1 MYDSITVDELFD
13 YLLKDVGKHKD
24 QLLNEI
30 AAGDLPA
37 DALNS
42 EILARNNVVTDEVNP
57 DNELDRLDN
66 RDVFGDPYED
76 PDWLASVVF
85 EQIDDDDAAERV
97 LENIKKGNTTRAL
110 QEVHSDEVSSDKG
123 GANKYAEGGDVGNIL
138 NVHLDRMLSNIR
150 KDAKLTDDEKKDKAL
165 RLIFNMGTRGLN
177 TEPVDIRL
185 DQDDIYNELDRG
197 GLIEGYQSLDPT
209 FMERERI
216 TPGKVKDA
224 EAKHVNRRKRL
235 TGYEKWDA
243 ASKEVPLS
251 YISDKD
257 GDIQLYTPSK
267 QANTVFNIFTN
278 AFIDAIKA
286 GNAPDMK
293 HLNKYIQDTFEDR
306 MRTMSYS
313 DWEKEIAQMRHPEVN
328 IATLRDLIN
337 RTEDP
342 RKVDMPDDELSQ
354 YIVTKAREIIKQY
367 KNQGFEVDD
376 KFKDSIIK
384 SILAANDYEDL
395 PEDLLTPE
403 DYTEFIPEFEM
414 PEGETEEERDARIVA
429 EAKAKEDARNDRKL
443 NRWHKGDKEEYK
455 EYLAAK
461 AATVTPR
468 NRFEAMINKGA
479 KKDALRSIYKY
490 VLVRYPLIMK
500 QMQVAKTQGND
511 KLFHEIYPTAQMYHD
526 ILDFKN
532 TPNGRAY
539 LYNWADV
546 LLNNRML
553 NDFGIEN
560 REYSSY
566 DNTLNDILKESKMLM
581 EDEPQTKFEEQAFE
595 ALKAADQK
603 HKELQSEE
611 NTVFRRGKN
620 RGLDEKL
627 LSTLPTSMADN
638 IRHSMEDN

>member
-24 QLLNEI
+24 QLFNEI

-37 DALNS
+37 DVLNS
-42 EILARNNVVTDEVNP
+42 EILARNNVVTDDINP

-85 EQIDDDDAAERV
+85 EQIDDDDAAEQV

-110 QEVHSDEVSSDKG
+110 QAVRDDEVSPDKG

-150 KDAKLTDDEKKDKAL
+150 KDAELTDDEKKDKAL

-216 TPGKVKDA
+216 TPGQVKDA
-224 EAKHVNRRKRL
+224 EAKYANRRKRL

-328 IATLRDLIN
+328 IAILRNLIN

-414 PEGETEEERDARIVA
+414 PEGETEEERDARIAA
-429 EAKAKEDARNDRKL
+429 ETKAKEDARNDRKL

-468 NRFEAMINKGA
+468 NKFEAMINKGA

-490 VLVRYPLIMK
+490 VLARYPLIMK
-500 QMQVAKTQGND
+500 QMQVAKAHGND

-532 TPNGRAY
+532 TPNGKAY

-560 REYSSY
+560 REYSLY

-581 EDEPQTKFEEQAFE
+581 EYEPQTKFEEQAFE

-620 RGLDEKL
+620 RGLDEKF